1 MRINT
6 NIASLNAQANNT
18 QTNMNLQN
26 SLEKLSSGLK
36 INKAADDASGMAIA
50 DKLRTQAS
58 SIGQGIANA
67 NSGSALIQIA
77 DKAMAEQ
84 SNILD
89 IVKTKLLQAATS
101 TTSPE
106 GREAIRKDV
115 GKLLQQ
121 LDNIS
126 VQTTYNGVNLLDNK
140 GQDFNFQIG
149 EKSTDIVGLTT
160 AYAVNTVGLGS
171 TGVVSKD
178 SEAVVKF
185 GAAGSV
191 ALGKPGT
198 AITLQNIS
206 TVAGDKKAITIN
218 GDGLLNTVGATESAI
233 MVSGDKVESIVARIQ
248 SSTVAGDGAIMM
260 ETTDPITIAALNA
273 IAGSDAN
280 LLRLDDGA
288 YKMVPGT
295 ASGTVQIDFSVGGI
309 DLTSVKFSGL
319 TVGTAAANTDVLTF
333 ETSGEITVEKI
344 SGADI
349 VSLDASVVTD
359 QSGDTAQ
366 DATVVINANL
376 TAKNISDGSGLTFGG
391 QVGSGTLLD
400 SMVLESGTLTMKGD
414 VSTTIANARAAIG
427 INTKADTLSAA
438 GDATLIINAKE
449 VTSIILKN
457 SLGTGEVVLMTD
469 DDATREVLENAASS
483 DVNLTSLGGGQY
495 RFEASAAN
503 ADAVLTFGD
512 DNKINMTNLKFANVS
527 TSSLDSAGGG
537 IMDKIFI
544 ETDAEV
550 SVTKVGTKDGGED
563 VSMAGFNIL
572 TGNAVSAANAV
583 GVLTE
588 GALTNTDS
596 LNALKELGEDELTA
610 LVANEFITSID
621 TAMTQL
627 NSVRSDFGSTQNQ
640 LASATRNMMVTQVNI
655 KAAESVIR
663 DVDYAAESANFN
675 KQNIISQ
682 AGTYAMSQA
691 NQVQQNVL
699 RLLQ

>member
-36 INKAADDASGMAIA
+36 INKAADDAAGMAIA